1 MTKILETDRL
11 ILREM
16 TENDFD
22 SLCTILQDP
31 EVMYAYEHA
40 FSDEEVH
47 DWLERQLN
55 RYKQYGFGLW
65 AVILKETDEFIG
77 QCGITMQ
84 NTPEGELHEIGYLFA
99 KRFWH
104 NGYAIEAAKACKE
117 YAFSVL
123 NVPEIYSIIRVTN
136 SASRAVAERNGMTVC
151 GEFVKHYYNMDM
163 PHLLYKIHNSK

>member
-16 TENDFD
+16 DESDFEN
-22 SLCTILQDP
+22 LCTIMQDA

-40 FSDEEVH
+40 FSDMEVLN
-47 DWLERQLN
+47 WIKWQLKN
-55 RYKQYGFGLW
+55 YKQNGFGLW
-65 AVILKETDEFIG
+65 AVILKETNEFIG

-104 NGYAIEAAKACKE
+104 NGYVIEAAKACKE

-123 NVPEIYSIIRVTN
+123 NVPEICSIIRVTN
-136 SASRAVAERNGMTVC
+136 SASRAVAEKNGMTVRC
-151 GEFVKHYYNMDM
+151 EFVKHYYGMDM
-163 PHLLYKIHNSK
+163 PHLLYSVKNEG

>member
-22 SLCTILQDP
+22 SLCTILKDP

-47 DWLERQLN
+47 DWLERQIN

-99 KRFWH
+99 KSFWH
-104 NGYAIEAAKACKE
+104 NGYATEAAKACKE

-123 NVPEIYSIIRVTN
+123 NVPEICSIIRVTN
-136 SASRAVAERNGMTVC
+136 LASRAVAERNGMTVY
-151 GEFVKHYYNMDM
+151 GEFIKHYYGIDM